1 MNEEDD
7 NSQEFYKFIVAFG
20 AKEGKEI
27 KELSK
32 KFGDGELTTMVF
44 RLFMFAKIL
53 ANSWDAD
60 QEFLI
65 LDTNKIKMYEQFIEK
80 FQKKVDWRAISQY
93 QKLSERFIY
102 NNFEKIDLKKIAKH
116 QELSYRFIT
125 FLYKNGLERE

>member
-65 LDTNKIKMYEQFIEK
+65 LDTNKIKMYEQKETGEIILIGNKDNIK
-80 FQKKVDWRAISQY
+80 FMNQEIKNLTDFKEEIKWSNNWGA
-93 QKLSERFIY
+93 KPSEP
-102 NNFEKIDLKKIAKH
+102 
-116 QELSYRFIT
+116 
-125 FLYKNGLERE
+125 FLA